1 MYKAFRSIALVE
13 EMRIKF
19 VCDRYCGVAQGDV
32 RQLASTAGI
41 KLSDSDYDAVVIVGG
56 DGSFLNHALDYKKP
70 VLPIEGVHK
79 GHLRSV
85 GMLTEHKFS
94 DLPAVLHRLS
104 KGQYKVMSEPV
115 LELRHSG
122 NVYKSIGDFYV
133 ERIDTKE
140 AVRYKAV
147 INDGAN
153 KTVSYA
159 ISNGFIITTP
169 IGSTGYFSYPDILEH
184 HRPKRIDGI
193 GFAHILPSTV
203 KDIVNG
209 KNVAYKVR
217 RTFSMNAKIDVFLE
231 RNAAYLF
238 GIPKRNSGIRL
249 TDGRISVRAIRGG
262 LKKIIV

>member
-1 MYKAFRSIALVE
+1 
-13 EMRIKF
+13 MRIKF

-32 RQLASTAGI
+32 RRLASDAGI
-41 KLSDSDYDAVVIVGG
+41 KPPDSDYDAVVIIGG

-70 VLPIEGVHK
+70 LLPVEGVHK
-79 GHLRSV
+79 GHLKSV

-94 DLPAVLHRLS
+94 DLPAVLHKLS
-104 KGQYKVMSEPV
+104 KGQFKVVPEPV

-122 NVYKSIGDFYV
+122 NIHRSIGDFYV

-147 INDGAN
+147 ITDGAN

-169 IGSTGYFSYPDILEH
+169 IGSTGYFSYPDVLEH
-184 HRPKRIDGI
+184 RRPKRINGL

-203 KDIVNG
+203 KDMVNG
-209 KNVAYKVR
+209 RNVPYMVR
-217 RTFSMNAKIDVFLE
+217 RTFSINSKIDIYLE
-231 RNAAYLF
+231 RNTAYLF

-249 TDGRISVRAIRGG
+249 SDGHISARAIEGG